1 MELSAIGAGSAP
13 HTGPHTGLQVGGQ
26 AAPPAVAIGAE
37 TGAKGNPAP
46 AEARGQQVQ
55 RQNQRDQD
63 HEPRNPVP
71 QLTAQQAAI
80 EAGRIALAQ
89 ADTAR
94 ALDGT
99 GDSDLQIKALRAYEA
114 STQVLD
120 EVKALIDRVVLLPEK
135 GDLSLEASQLP
146 PYGPT
151 QPSHGAQDGAAL
163 AAFDAMHQ
171 THEPAA
177 P

>member
-1 MELSAIGAGSAP
+1 MELSAIGAGSAS
-13 HTGPHTGLQVGGQ
+13 HTGPQ
-26 AAPPAVAIGAE
+26 AGAQTAPPAVATGAE

-63 HEPRNPVP
+63 HEPRNPMP

-94 ALDGT
+94 ALDGA

-120 EVKALIDRVVLLPEK
+120 EVKALIDRVVLRPEK

-151 QPSHGAQDGAAL
+151 QPSSQGASDGAAL
-163 AAFDAMHQ
+163 AAFEAAHQ
-171 THEPAA
+171 PYEAAA

>member
-1 MELSAIGAGSAP
+1 M
-13 HTGPHTGLQVGGQ
+13 
-26 AAPPAVAIGAE
+26 
-37 TGAKGNPAP
+37 
-46 AEARGQQVQ
+46 
-55 RQNQRDQD
+55 
-63 HEPRNPVP
+63 P

-146 PYGPT
+146 PMGR
-151 QPSHGAQDGAAL
+151 PSL
-163 AAFDAMHQ
+163 RM
-171 THEPAA
+171 A
-177 P
+177 PRMGCACGL